1 MPGRKKLHLS
11 KGLYTS
17 QDIEMCI
24 TGDLRKEVG
33 IVVGV
38 MEEEEHTDMIHKKST
53 KREEE
58 CFKRFQISLAFY

>member
-1 MPGRKKLHLS
+1 
-11 KGLYTS
+11 
-17 QDIEMCI
+17 MCI

-38 MEEEEHTDMIHKKST
+38 MEEEELTDMIHKKST